1 MDSWLGDFRLALRSL
16 RQRPLFTLVVVAS
29 LGVGLGVVTAVF
41 SVANS
46 LLLRSVGGVSAPDRA
61 VEIGRTTGGRGFDT
75 FSWPEYTAMR
85 ESASPLS
92 AVAGWTFSPLSF
104 GTGGEGERA
113 NGLLVS
119 APYFDAAGVAPALG
133 RFFAPGE
140 DAFDEGSVAVLSH
153 DFWRD
158 RFGSDPAVIGRVVS
172 FNRHAFTVIGI
183 APADFLGHS
192 PMFSPDVY
200 LPLGMIGVASPRF
213 DRVERDDP
221 RASWFSVIGRLAP
234 GATIAQADAA
244 VKAAVSRF
252 APPDV
257 DPGRIRSARVIPL
270 GPVPG
275 GFGRAGV
282 TAFLS
287 LMLGVALLVM
297 VIACAN
303 VAGMLT
309 ARASARDR
317 EMAIRLALG
326 SGRFRLARQ
335 LLTEALVLFAAGGVV
350 AIALTY
356 WSGAVLNSIHL
367 PVPIPLRLDFSPDAL
382 VLGAGLTMALI
393 TGLVFGI
400 APAMQAGR
408 GGSMVTL
415 RKDSARPGSRGSRA
429 RRLFLGAQLAL
440 SVVLL
445 VSAGLF
451 LRSLQSAAGTHIGF
465 DAHAVETLM
474 LDLSLE
480 GYDAVR
486 GPAFQARLLE
496 RLRAMP
502 GVSDAALAVDLPL
515 DLGSMGTPVKAES
528 GPASGEQGMGSEF
541 NRVSAGYFEALRI
554 ALLEGR
560 AFDAGD
566 IAGAEPVAIVSRT
579 LAERAWPG
587 ESVIGKR
594 IQPLDGRATWRT
606 VVGVVDDVKNQ
617 MLAEAT
623 GPLYYTP
630 LAQDYDP
637 AVNVIVRGAGGPG
650 LGRAME
656 AALHELDPQLSLT
669 PAQSLEAVTAVG
681 LLPQRMGAGV
691 TSGLGLLALL
701 LSALGVYGVIAFTVA
716 QRTFEIGVRAAL
728 GARRAD
734 IIRLVLGGAFR
745 LAIPGLAIGIIA
757 AFALGRAMRS
767 FILGVAPAD
776 PVTFIAMP
784 ALLLLAVGMASL
796 IPARR
801 AAAVPP
807 MTALRTE

>member
-1 MDSWLGDFRLALRSL
+1 VDSWLGECRLVFRSL
-16 RQRPLFTLVVVAS
+16 RRRPLFALVVIAS
-29 LGVGLGVVTAVF
+29 LGVGLGAVTAVF

-46 LLLRSVGGVSAPDRA
+46 LLLRSVGGVSEPDRA

-75 FSWPEYTAMR
+75 FSWPEYIAMR

-104 GTGGEGERA
+104 GTGGEGERV

-119 APYFDAAGVAPALG
+119 VPYFDAAGVTPSLG
-133 RFFAPGE
+133 RFFAAE
-140 DAFDEGSVAVLSH
+140 EEAFGKGSVAVLSH
-153 DFWRD
+153 DFWRE

-172 FNRHAFTVIGI
+172 FNRHAFTVIGV

-200 LPLGMIGVASPRF
+200 LPIGMIEVASPRF
-213 DRVERDDP
+213 GRVDVDNP

-234 GATIAQADAA
+234 DATIEQADAA
-244 VKAAVSRF
+244 VKAAVAPF
-252 APPDV
+252 APPDA
-257 DPGRIRSARVIPL
+257 DPARVRSARVIPL
-270 GPVPG
+270 GPVP

-326 SGRFRLARQ
+326 SSRFRLARQ
-335 LLTEALVLFAAGGVV
+335 LLTEGLVLFAGGGVV
-350 AIALTY
+350 AIAIAY
-356 WSGAVLNSIHL
+356 WSGSVLSSIHL
-367 PVPIPLRLDFSPDAL
+367 PIPVPLRIDFSPDIV
-382 VLGAGLTMALI
+382 VLGAGLAMALV

-400 APAMQAGR
+400 APATQAGR
-408 GGSMVTL
+408 GGAMMTL
-415 RKDSARPGSRGSRA
+415 RNDAVRPGSRGSRA

-440 SVVLL
+440 SAVLL

-451 LRSLQSAAGTHIGF
+451 LRSLQRAAGTRVGF
-465 DAHAVETLM
+465 DARDVETLM

-486 GPAFQARLLE
+486 GSAFQTRLLE
-496 RLRAMP
+496 RVRALP
-502 GVSDAALAVDLPL
+502 GVSGAALAVDLPL
-515 DLGSMGTPVKAES
+515 DLSAMGTPAQTES
-528 GPASGEQGMGSEF
+528 GPASGKQGMGSDL
-541 NRVSAGYFEALRI
+541 NRVSAEYFETLRI
-554 ALLEGR
+554 AVLEGR

-587 ESVIGKR
+587 EPAIGQR
-594 IQPLDGRATWRT
+594 IRPLDGQDRWRT
-606 VVGVVDDVKNQ
+606 VVAVVDDVKNQ
-617 MLAEAT
+617 MLSEAT
-623 GPLYYTP
+623 GPMYYTP

-637 AVNVIVRGAGGPG
+637 AVSVIVRGAGGAA
-650 LGRAME
+650 LGRSLE
-656 AALHELDPQLSLT
+656 AAIRELDPQLSLT
-669 PAQSLEAVTAVG
+669 PPQSLEAVTAVG
-681 LLPQRMGAGV
+681 LLPQRIGAGV

-716 QRTFEIGVRAAL
+716 QRTSEIGVRAAL

-734 IIRLVLGGAFR
+734 IIRLVMGGAFR
-745 LAIPGLAIGIIA
+745 LAAPGLAIGIMA
-757 AFALGRAMRS
+757 AFVLGRAMRA

-776 PVTFIAMP
+776 PVTFLGMP
-784 ALLLLAVGMASL
+784 ALLLLAVGLASL
-796 IPARR
+796 LPARR

-807 MTALRTE
+807 MTALRSE